1 MVNATATPAGRV
13 THGMSSGGV
22 DSDAEV
28 PEHCPVSMGRREFVG
43 IVAACQAM
51 AACSIDLMLPAFKKM
66 RVDFALPED
75 SSRVGWIVT
84 AFFLGVAVGQLIYGP
99 LSDRFGRKPL
109 LYVGLA
115 IMMASSAAAA
125 LAPSLHAIF
134 IFRALWGLGAAAPR
148 SLAIAMVRDRFG
160 GEQMARTMGFVMA
173 TFMVVPVIAPSLGAL
188 LIRLGPWRLVFWAP
202 CVFAGLL
209 ALWLTRLP
217 ETLPRELRRGV
228 HPRDVL
234 GALRIVARTRAT
246 VAYGLAACCLF
257 GTVASFVGNF
267 EVIIND
273 VYNYD
278 SEFPLIFGC
287 LGIVLAIGSLVS
299 ARIVMRVGLQRL
311 VRWGAMW
318 FLAVNTG
325 FLIIA
330 FASRGRPAFW
340 LLCLSIGAM
349 SVGISVLNANT
360 NTAAMA
366 PVPHV
371 AGMAAALLGAT
382 ATAAGALL
390 AAIVDAA
397 FDNSVRP
404 LAVGVFSFAVIA
416 AFSVFVLAPRT
427 DPRTIVVSPVRDFAL
442 D

>member
-1 MVNATATPAGRV
+1 
-13 THGMSSGGV
+13 
-22 DSDAEV
+22 
-28 PEHCPVSMGRREFVG
+28 MGRREFVA

-51 AACSIDLMLPAFKKM
+51 AASSIDLMLPAFKKI
-66 RVDFALPED
+66 RADFGLPED

-84 AFFLGVAVGQLIYGP
+84 AFFLGIAVGQLIYGP

-109 LYVGLA
+109 LYVGIS
-115 IMMASSAAAA
+115 IMMVSSAAAA
-125 LAPSLHAIF
+125 VAPSLRAIF
-134 IFRALWGLGAAAPR
+134 ICRALWGLGAAAPR

-173 TFMVVPVIAPSLGAL
+173 TFMLVPVVAPSLGAL

-217 ETLPRELRRGV
+217 ETLPPERRRGV
-228 HPRDVL
+228 SPRDML

-257 GTVASFVGNF
+257 GTMASFVGNL

-278 SEFPLIFGC
+278 SEFPFIFGG

-318 FLAVNTG
+318 FVAVNTG
-325 FLIIA
+325 FLILA
-330 FASRGRPAFW
+330 FATHGRPAFW
-340 LLCLSIGAM
+340 MLCLSIACM
-349 SVGISVLNANT
+349 MLGISVLNANT

-366 PVPHV
+366 PVPQV
-371 AGMAAALLGAT
+371 AGMAAALLGAA

-390 AAIVDAA
+390 AAIVNAS

-416 AFSVFVLAPRT
+416 AFSVLVLAPRP
-427 DPRTIVVSPVRDFAL
+427 DRRAVVNSPARDFAM

>member
-1 MVNATATPAGRV
+1 
-13 THGMSSGGV
+13 
-22 DSDAEV
+22 
-28 PEHCPVSMGRREFVG
+28 MGRREFVA

-51 AACSIDLMLPAFKKM
+51 AASSIDLMLPAFKKI
-66 RVDFALPED
+66 RADFGLPED

-84 AFFLGVAVGQLIYGP
+84 AFFLGIAVGQLIYGP

-109 LYVGLA
+109 LYVGIS
-115 IMMASSAAAA
+115 IMMVSSAAAA
-125 LAPSLHAIF
+125 VAPSLRAIF
-134 IFRALWGLGAAAPR
+134 ICRALWGLGAAAPR

-160 GEQMARTMGFVMA
+160 GEEMARTMGFVMA
-173 TFMVVPVIAPSLGAL
+173 TFMLVPVVAPSLGAL

-217 ETLPRELRRGV
+217 ETLPPERRRGV
-228 HPRDVL
+228 SPRDML

-257 GTVASFVGNF
+257 GTMASFVGNL

-278 SEFPLIFGC
+278 SEFPFIFGG

-318 FLAVNTG
+318 FVAVNTG
-325 FLIIA
+325 FLILA
-330 FASRGRPAFW
+330 FATHGRPAFW
-340 LLCLSIGAM
+340 MLCLSIACM
-349 SVGISVLNANT
+349 MLGISVLNANT

-366 PVPHV
+366 PVPQV
-371 AGMAAALLGAT
+371 AGMAAALLGAA

-390 AAIVDAA
+390 AAIVNAS

-416 AFSVFVLAPRT
+416 AFSVLVLAPRP
-427 DPRTIVVSPVRDFAL
+427 DRRAVVNSPTRDFAM

>member
-1 MVNATATPAGRV
+1 
-13 THGMSSGGV
+13 
-22 DSDAEV
+22 
-28 PEHCPVSMGRREFVG
+28 MGRREFVA

-51 AACSIDLMLPAFKKM
+51 AASSIDLMLPAFKKI
-66 RVDFALPED
+66 RADFGLPED

-109 LYVGLA
+109 LYVGIS

-125 LAPSLHAIF
+125 LAPSLRAIF
-134 IFRALWGLGAAAPR
+134 ICRALWGFGAAAPR

-173 TFMVVPVIAPSLGAL
+173 TFMLVPVIAPSLGAL
-188 LIRLGPWRLVFWAP
+188 LIKLGPWRLVFWAP
-202 CVFAGLL
+202 FVFAGTL
-209 ALWLTRLP
+209 AIWLTRLP
-217 ETLPRELRRGV
+217 ETLPPELRRGV
-228 HPRDVL
+228 RPRDML
-234 GALRIVARTRAT
+234 AALRIVSRTRAT

-257 GTVASFVGNF
+257 GTMASFVGNL

-278 SEFPLIFGC
+278 SEFPFIFGS

-299 ARIVMRVGLQRL
+299 ARIVVRVGLQRL

-318 FLAVNTG
+318 FVAVNAG
-325 FLIIA
+325 FLVAA
-330 FASRGRPAFW
+330 FATRGRPAFW
-340 LLCLSIGAM
+340 LLCLFIAGM
-349 SVGISVLNANT
+349 MLGISVLNANT

-390 AAIVDAA
+390 AAIVNAS

-416 AFSVFVLAPRT
+416 AFSVLVLAPQSGSARA
-427 DPRTIVVSPVRDFAL
+427 PSSEFASAGQRPA
-442 D
+442 